1 MRRFVFSLFCF
12 SVLANSG
19 LLHAHQDGQPKV
31 EVLSDYRLKL
41 SLPTSAS
48 PERIWELWKDVEN
61 WKQFD
66 TLLEYSHL
74 DEGHTFES
82 GASGH
87 IKARGAMRTRFT
99 LKEVNQGI
107 SFTETLF
114 VPLYQQIEL
123 KRYVLAIPASDTQK
137 AHTLFTHE
145 VVFKGRL
152 RFLIYVAAA
161 PSFKKELPLV
171 MQRLRKLAETLEASE

>member
-1 MRRFVFSLFCF
+1 
-12 SVLANSG
+12 
-19 LLHAHQDGQPKV
+19 
-31 EVLSDYRLKL
+31 
-41 SLPTSAS
+41 
-48 PERIWELWKDVEN
+48 
-61 WKQFD
+61 
-66 TLLEYSHL
+66 
-74 DEGHTFES
+74 
-82 GASGH
+82 
-87 IKARGAMRTRFT
+87 MRTRFV

-123 KRYVLAIPASDTQK
+123 KSYVLAIPASDTQK

-152 RFLIYVAAA
+152 RFLIYVAVA

-171 MQRLRKLAETLEASE
+171 MQRLRKLAEILEASE